1 MKQTDSPA
9 DLRGRERE
17 PAAIPVGLVSKA
29 DESKSDTSTTTIN
42 ISLSGVRVRTKL
54 PLVPKQ
60 EVAVVIEGEFSR
72 TIPGRVVWAR
82 EDKSSH
88 RTTAGIKFAA

>member
-1 MKQTDSPA
+1 MPTDSPA
-9 DLRGRERE
+9 DHRRRERE
-17 PAAIPVGLVSKA
+17 PTAIKVGLVSKVG
-29 DESKSDTSTTTIN
+29 ELKSDTSASATN
-42 ISLSGVRVRTKL
+42 ISLTGVRVQTKL
-54 PLVPKQ
+54 ALVPKQ

>member
-60 EVAVVIEGEFSR
+60 EVAVVIEGQFSQI
-72 TIPGRVVWAR
+72 IPARVVWVL

-88 RTTAGIKFAA
+88 WKIAGLKFSP